1 MNKIT
6 STENSMIK
14 TFFSDKKVTCCKLI
28 KETNCVEISVSGTAT
43 YTDSYIR
50 QLEAILAKSYG
61 VSLVKVTYSLIQ
73 TDNKVQLSD
82 YIDHIKQVFSE
93 RARSSYGF
101 MKNSSWSVDGNSI
114 YIKLGRDCATFLK
127 SMNYDRII
135 HDIVF
140 DLLGINCNVSFI
152 DKSGK
157 ESTNLLTEEN
167 PADNSGHLKA
177 LDLSN
182 VDLNYK
188 APEAKKASKKPKDD
202 ILVQTMSNRAR
213 AKVNV
218 DDGAKKA
225 TSFIGRDIT
234 LEITPISGVN
244 TGTNA
249 VAIFGKIISTEVKPL
264 KTGAY
269 LFTIDVTDYTS
280 SIKVKF
286 FIKEDKIDS
295 VQQQVTVDKA
305 VYIQGEPRYDN
316 YLKEDVIQGQT
327 LKFGTWQERE
337 DNATEKRCELHMHTA
352 MSAMDGITPVQD
364 LLKTA
369 ERWGHRA
376 VAITDHGVLQS
387 YDDAFKFKE
396 KKGLKLKILYGMEGY
411 LFDEPHLVMFNY
423 KFGDDLN
430 RDYVVFDLETTG
442 LYKTTDRII
451 EIGAV
456 RYAPDGTVRDRFS
469 TFVNPEISIP
479 ESSYKIHGISDS
491 MVADAPTIETV
502 LPEFVRFMDNAILV
516 AHNAPFDVGFIEENC
531 HRLHLPWNDP
541 VYIDTCELAR
551 RLITSGITNYK
562 LDTVAEYLGVE
573 LENHHR
579 AVDDCV
585 CCGGI
590 LFKLL
595 ERLEQSENYSQLPGI
610 AKMNNLPINTKVQTY
625 HVILLVKNPVGLK
638 NLYRLVTAS
647 NLNYFHRV
655 PRIPRRLLEMYRDG
669 LIVGSACEAGE
680 LFRAMVANKPDSDL
694 NKIASFYDYLEIQPI
709 DNNRFMVREGVC
721 SGDEDLRNFNRK
733 ILTIGDRLGKP
744 VVATGDVHFLN
755 PNDEVFRRIIM
766 YGKGF
771 TDADKQ
777 AELYFKTTEEMLMEF
792 SYLGL
797 DRAREV
803 VITNPNMIADI
814 IDDNIRPIPKGMHP
828 PKLENSEN
836 ELREICRTRAYE
848 VYGDPLPDLVKDRLE
863 TELDAICNNGYSVM
877 YMIAQKLVYNSQSNG
892 HKVDSRGSVGS
903 SFVANMSGITEV
915 NALPPHYVC
924 PNCKHSEFFTN
935 GEYHIGFDMPSKN
948 CPHCGIEMRRDGHNI
963 PFETF
968 LGFTDNV
975 KIPDIDLNFSG
986 EYQSKAMKYIEVLF
1000 SKENVFRAGTIS
1012 TVADKT
1018 AFGYVTHY
1026 NEDHDITMSA
1036 AEVHRLQLGCMGTK
1050 RSTGQHPGGIIVVPR
1065 EYDVHDF
1072 TPLQHPADDVN
1083 SDIITTHFAFSSLHD
1098 TILKLDILG
1107 HTAPTMLRY
1116 LTTHTGV
1123 AMEEVPMFDKDVIKL
1138 FTSVEPLGLKP
1149 GDIESTT
1156 GTLGLPESG
1165 TKFVRG
1171 MLMDCQPK
1179 SFFDLLQISGLSHG
1193 TDVWLGN
1200 GKDLITNGTCTI
1212 SELIACRDDIMT
1224 YLILKG
1230 LPPALSFTIMEGVRK
1245 GRGIAPDNE
1254 KLMREHGVPDWYID
1268 SCKKIKYMFP
1278 KAHAVA
1284 YSMAAQRLGW
1294 FKLKYPAH
1302 FYAAYY
1308 TVSGTDFD
1316 LEWMANGMDKNFRHM
1331 KDIIAQ
1337 GKKASPKDQKSVGL
1351 YEVVD
1356 EMYHRGIGFTMPDI
1370 MRSHATNFLVLEDNM
1385 TILPPLVAVPGLGEQ
1400 VANEIVEDRTAN
1412 GLYSTV
1418 EEVGLR
1424 VSKLSSTLID
1434 IMHQIGALGDLP
1446 NSQQMSLFDEGLF

>member
-1 MNKIT
+1 MSKIT

-14 TFFSDKKVTCCKLI
+14 TFLSDKKVNSCKLI
-28 KETNCVEISVSGTAT
+28 KETNSVHIDVTGPVT
-43 YTDSYIR
+43 YSDSYLK
-50 QLEAILAKSYG
+50 QLEAVLAKSYN
-61 VSLVKVTYSLIQ
+61 VSSVKITYRLVAPESGH
-73 TDNKVQLSD
+73 DLSE
-82 YIDHIKQVFSE
+82 YLDHIRQVLSE
-93 RARSSYGF
+93 RAPSSYGF
-101 MKNSSWSVDGNSI
+101 LKNSVWSVDDRTI
-114 YIKLGRDCATFLK
+114 YIKLGRDCSTFLK
-127 SMNYDRII
+127 SMNFDRTI
-135 HDIVF
+135 HDIVYEQ
-140 DLLGINCNVSFI
+140 LGINCNVSFT

-157 ESTNLLTEEN
+157 NSTNLITEEISK
-167 PADNSGHLKA
+167 DNGHLKS

-188 APEAKKASKKPKDD
+188 APETSKEKKKRKDD
-202 ILVQTMSNRAR
+202 IIAPSVSARAR
-213 AKVNV
+213 AKVNT
-218 DDGAKKA
+218 DEGAKKA
-225 TSFIGRDIT
+225 TAFIGREIT
-234 LEITPISGVN
+234 QEITPISEITPDSYV
-244 TGTNA
+244 
-249 VAIFGKIISTEVKPL
+249 VAFFGQVISTEDRQL
-264 KTGAY
+264 KSGAY
-269 LFTIDVTDYTS
+269 LFSLDVTDYTS

-286 FIKEDKIDS
+286 FVKEDKIAD
-295 VQQQVTVDKA
+295 VKAEIKVGKA
-305 VYIQGEPRYDN
+305 VYVQGEAQYDTFS
-316 YLKEDVIQGQT
+316 KETTIKGTT

-337 DNATEKRCELHMHTA
+337 DKCDEKRVELHMHTA
-352 MSAMDGITPVQD
+352 MSAMDGITPVED

-369 ERWGHRA
+369 ERWGHKA

-387 YDDAFKFKE
+387 YDDAFKCKAF
-396 KKGLKLKILYGMEGY
+396 GKLNVKIIYGMEGY
-411 LFDEPHLVMFNY
+411 LFDEPHFVMFNY
-423 KFGDDLN
+423 KLGDDLD

-442 LYKTTDRII
+442 LYKVTDRII

-456 RYAPDGTVRDRFS
+456 RYNTKGEIVGRFS
-469 TFVNPEISIP
+469 TFVNPERPIP
-479 ESSYKIHGISDS
+479 DESFAIHGISDAV
-491 MVADAPTIETV
+491 VADAPTISEI
-502 LPEFVRFMDNAILV
+502 LPEFLKFIDNSILV
-516 AHNAPFDVGFIEENC
+516 AHNAPFDVGFIEENTK
-531 HRLHLPWNDP
+531 RLGYLWNDP

-551 RLITSGITNYK
+551 RLILTGIQNYK
-562 LDTVAEYLGVE
+562 LDTVAKYLDVE

-590 LFKLL
+590 FFKLL
-595 ERLEQSENYSQLPGI
+595 ELLEQKDFYSQLHGI
-610 AKMNNLPINTKVQTY
+610 ARMNNLSINTTKTQTY
-625 HVILLVKNPVGLK
+625 HVILLVKDAVGLK

-647 NLNYFHRV
+647 NLNYFHRQ
-655 PRIPRRLLEMYRDG
+655 PRIPRRLLEMYREG
-669 LIVGSACEAGE
+669 LIIGSACEAGE
-680 LFRAMVANKPDSDL
+680 LFRAMMAGKPDDEL
-694 NKIASFYDYLEIQPI
+694 DKIASFYDFLEIQPI
-709 DNNRFMVREGVC
+709 DNNRFMIRKGMAT
-721 SGDEDLRNFNRK
+721 SDEDLRNFNRK
-733 ILTIGDRLGKP
+733 IVAIADRIGKP

-755 PNDEVFRRIIM
+755 PKDEVFRRVIM

-771 TDADKQ
+771 EDADKQ
-777 AELYFKTTEEMLMEF
+777 AELYFKTTDEMLQEF
-792 SYLGL
+792 RYFG
-797 DRAREV
+797 DRAKEF
-803 VITNPNMIADI
+803 VITNPNMIADMI
-814 IDDNIRPIPKGMHP
+814 EDNIRPIPKGMHP
-828 PKLENSEN
+828 PKLQDSDK
-836 ELREICRTRAYE
+836 ELREMCMNRAHE
-848 VYGDPLPDLVKDRLE
+848 IYGDPLPELVKTRLVK
-863 TELDAICNNGYSVM
+863 ELDGIIKNGYSVM

-924 PNCKHSEFFTN
+924 PKCKYSHFFTQ
-935 GEYHIGFDMPSKN
+935 GEYHVGFDMPPKQCPN
-948 CPHCGIEMRRDGHNI
+948 CGTDLKRDGHNI

-968 LGFTDNV
+968 LGFEGNM

-986 EYQSKAMKYIEVLF
+986 EYQGKAMKYIEVLF
-1000 SKENVFRAGTIS
+1000 GKENVFRAGTIS

-1018 AFGYVTHY
+1018 AYGYVTHY
-1026 NEDHDITMSA
+1026 NEDHGIQMSE
-1036 AEVHRLQLGCMGTK
+1036 AEVHRIQLGCMGTK

-1123 AMEEVPMFDKDVIKL
+1123 AMEDVPMFDPEVIKL

-1165 TKFVRG
+1165 TNFVRG

-1200 GKDLITNGTCTI
+1200 GKDLIDNGTCTI

-1230 LPPALSFTIMEGVRK
+1230 MDPAESFSIMEGVRK
-1245 GRGIAPDNE
+1245 GKGIKPDKE
-1254 KLMREHGVPDWYID
+1254 QEMRDHGVPDWYID

-1294 FKLKYPAH
+1294 FKLYYPAH

-1308 TVSGTDFD
+1308 TVSGNDFD
-1316 LEWMANGMDKNFRHM
+1316 LEWMAGGVEKNFLHM

-1351 YEVVD
+1351 YEIVD
-1356 EMYHRGIGFTMPDI
+1356 EMYHRGIGFTIPNI
-1370 MRSHATNFLVLEDNM
+1370 MTSHATRYLVMEDGK
-1385 TILPPLVAVPGLGEQ
+1385 TILPPLVAVPGLGES
-1400 VANEIVEDRTAN
+1400 VANDIVADREAN
-1412 GLYSTV
+1412 GSYSTV
-1418 EEVGLR
+1418 EELSQR
-1424 VSKLSSTLID
+1424 VSKLSKTLID
-1434 IMHQIGALGDLP
+1434 TMHQMGSLGDIP
-1446 NSQQMSLFDEGLF
+1446 YSSQMSLFDGLF